1 MVSCILTS
9 GAACLTG
16 NPATSNTITMV
27 VTNVPVTR
35 EIQNITVTATQC
47 FDASQTITLAANG
60 TTFSVAAG
68 GNATLI
74 AGQNI
79 IFYPGAAVLQN
90 GYLLGQIVPGGPFC
104 PPPAK
109 SSIIAGNGEH
119 PVKSERPFFR
129 LYPNPTTGNFT
140 LALNGYIP
148 SEKVNV
154 EIYNTNGDVV
164 LSTDFV
170 NEMKH
175 DFSLSG
181 RPSGLYLVRITSG
194 NMNGSSR
201 IVKID

>member
-1 MVSCILTS
+1 
-9 GAACLTG
+9 
-16 NPATSNTITMV
+16 MV

-109 SSIIAGNGEH
+109 SSKARA
-119 PVKSERPFFR
+119 V
-129 LYPNPTTGNFT
+129 T
-140 LALNGYIP
+140 
-148 SEKVNV
+148 
-154 EIYNTNGDVV
+154 
-164 LSTDFV
+164 
-170 NEMKH
+170 
-175 DFSLSG
+175 
-181 RPSGLYLVRITSG
+181 
-194 NMNGSSR
+194 
-201 IVKID
+201 